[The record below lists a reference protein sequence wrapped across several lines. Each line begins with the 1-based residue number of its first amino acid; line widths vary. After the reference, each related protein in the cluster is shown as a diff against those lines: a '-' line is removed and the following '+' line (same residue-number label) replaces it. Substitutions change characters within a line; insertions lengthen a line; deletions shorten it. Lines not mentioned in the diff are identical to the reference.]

1 MPAHKYPFQEM
12 DFQFV
17 CRERARQSLKSI
29 VKGPLQHNIQGLMD
43 ATLFLGTQNEGVFLV
58 TLTCVQG

>member
-1 MPAHKYPFQEM
+1 MPEHKYTFQEM

-17 CRERARQSLKSI
+17 CIERARQSLKSI